1 MSEYTTVLIH
11 KETRDKLATLKEYA
25 KESYDE
31 IINKMITVFEKL
43 KTEGELTE
51 ETKKDIE
58 TARKQIK
65 EGKGMSTKELIAE
78 LGL

>member
-11 KETRDKLATLKEYA
+11 KETRNKLATLKEYA

-31 IINKMITVFEKL
+31 IINKLITVFEKL
-43 KTEGELTE
+43 KSEGELTE

-58 TARKQIK
+58 IARKQIR

-78 LGL
+78 LDL

>member
-11 KETRDKLATLKEYA
+11 KETRNKLATLKEYA

-43 KTEGELTE
+43 KSEGELTE

-58 TARKQIK
+58 IARKQIR